1 MMAGKYLV
9 LSFLTTGGK
18 EHKIT
23 INNPKDGLTRSQ
35 VNTAMES
42 IISSTAFL
50 AADGDTLD
58 SVNDL
63 YYREISV
70 TVLTDPGGAE

>member
-1 MMAGKYLV
+1 MTAGKYLV

-23 INNPKDGLTRSQ
+23 IYNPKDGLTRSQ

-42 IISSTAFL
+42 IITSTAIL
-50 AADGDTLD
+50 AADGDTLET
-58 SVNDL
+58 VNDM
-63 YYREISV
+63 YYRETSI
-70 TVLTDPGGAE
+70 TVLTDPGGGE